1 MSLLDHGTSLRTVVI
16 SVGLSMAW
24 IAAAFAYTIYDSQNW
39 IPKSFD
45 PVALLLRAGATM
57 LTVVL
62 LFTFFVTWKER
73 IEYFLL
79 PDWGRS
85 LSSALLLAFGSY
97 VMLMRAMFELTPA
110 TKALGAVSLVVG
122 ALGMSWFISTA
133 VTKLAA
139 FLRYLRP
146 PPRVNVLGVSIIWT
160 LGALAV
166 AAAQGLLG
174 WEYGLRPAPEMP
186 DALVH
191 LAFVLMLSLPA
202 VRLSTIVPRMRG
214 PSRWLVSSILG
225 GYLAGLTASL
235 VMLAGDLFYLP
246 PILVGIWGH
255 GSAVAAGALALPSLL
270 YFSGSTSL
278 LSSSPAEFQVDRSGI
293 YLVEGSPG
301 ARFVERLYL
310 SLKTSLPDG
319 RPTIL
324 VTRRGSLLDLFE
336 PLTEEAELVIHLSAF
351 ADGHDLGNPRDR
363 TFRIPVDV
371 QHVSG
376 ALHRLAE
383 VKGAVIILDSLTDLV
398 AINGHERVVEMLSSV
413 QPRLESSG
421 AIMFATIFPEAHS
434 ASELTEFE
442 MIASEVVDL
451 RRSSVVSRQREEALP
466 ARKR

>member
-45 PVALLLRAGATM
+45 PVALLLRAGAIM

-73 IEYFLL
+73 IESFLL

-85 LSSALLLAFGSY
+85 LSSALLLTFGSY

-146 PPRVNVLGVSIIWT
+146 PPRVNVLGISIIWT

-174 WEYGLRPAPEMP
+174 WEYGLRSTPEMP

-202 VRLSTIVPRMRG
+202 VRLSTILPQMRG
-214 PSRWLVSSILG
+214 PSR
-225 GYLAGLTASL
+225 
-235 VMLAGDLFYLP
+235 
-246 PILVGIWGH
+246 
-255 GSAVAAGALALPSLL
+255 
-270 YFSGSTSL
+270 
-278 LSSSPAEFQVDRSGI
+278 
-293 YLVEGSPG
+293 
-301 ARFVERLYL
+301 
-310 SLKTSLPDG
+310 
-319 RPTIL
+319 
-324 VTRRGSLLDLFE
+324 
-336 PLTEEAELVIHLSAF
+336 
-351 ADGHDLGNPRDR
+351 
-363 TFRIPVDV
+363 
-371 QHVSG
+371 
-376 ALHRLAE
+376 
-383 VKGAVIILDSLTDLV
+383 
-398 AINGHERVVEMLSSV
+398 
-413 QPRLESSG
+413 
-421 AIMFATIFPEAHS
+421 
-434 ASELTEFE
+434 
-442 MIASEVVDL
+442 
-451 RRSSVVSRQREEALP
+451 
-466 ARKR
+466 